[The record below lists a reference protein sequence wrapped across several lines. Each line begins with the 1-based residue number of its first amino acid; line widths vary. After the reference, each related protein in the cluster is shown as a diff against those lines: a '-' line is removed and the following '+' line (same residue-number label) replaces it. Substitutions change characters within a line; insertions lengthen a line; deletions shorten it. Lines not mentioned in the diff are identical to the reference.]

1 MQFVSREAAKSNK
14 IIRRSVLERDI
25 EQIVKLVIDTGL
37 NVHIDVGPGLLESV
51 YEAVLAK
58 RLEHLGLKVDR
69 QMPIKISIDGM
80 IFPDAFRADIIVER
94 KLLIELKSID
104 HLMPVHSK
112 QVLTYLR
119 LANLSIGL
127 LMNFGEDT
135 FKQGLKRL
143 VNNHTGKIV

>member
-1 MQFVSREAAKSNK
+1 M
-14 IIRRSVLERDI
+14 ERDI

-80 IFPDAFRADIIVER
+80 IFPDAFRADIIFER

>member
-1 MQFVSREAAKSNK
+1 M
-14 IIRRSVLERDI
+14 ERDI

-80 IFPDAFRADIIVER
+80 IFPDAFRADIIVEN

-143 VNNHTGKIV
+143 VNNHIGKIA

>member
-1 MQFVSREAAKSNK
+1 M
-14 IIRRSVLERDI
+14 ERDI

-143 VNNHTGKIV
+143 VNNHIGKIA

>member
-1 MQFVSREAAKSNK
+1 M
-14 IIRRSVLERDI
+14 ERDI

-37 NVHIDVGPGLLESV
+37 KVHIDVGPGLLESV

>member
-1 MQFVSREAAKSNK
+1 M
-14 IIRRSVLERDI
+14 ERDI